1 MGWWQ
6 GSANEGEKAY
16 FKEYLG
22 VDGKDPAWALLKESL
37 KSVSQTAIMLM
48 QASHLR
54 AFTRY
59 LLSFPL
65 FNLCKSRR
73 SMSHSYHIPKT
84 IKLKVCGSS
93 EKP

>member
-1 MGWWQ
+1 MLSVAGTHDNETVVGWWQ

-48 QASHLR
+48 QASLLNPF
-54 AFTRY
+54 ASCC
-59 LLSFPL
+59 LSFPL
-65 FNLCKSRR
+65 LSLPPC
-73 SMSHSYHIPKT
+73 IP
-84 IKLKVCGSS
+84 S
-93 EKP
+93 ET

>member
-6 GSANEGEKAY
+6 GSANDGEKAY

-48 QASHLR
+48 QVSLQ
-54 AFTRY
+54 
-59 LLSFPL
+59 
-65 FNLCKSRR
+65 
-73 SMSHSYHIPKT
+73 HILQAKRFLVN
-84 IKLKVCGSS
+84 IR
-93 EKP
+93 

>member
-1 MGWWQ
+1 MRLSFAGTHDNETVVGWWQ

-48 QASHLR
+48 QASMLMD
-54 AFTRY
+54 FVCQN
-59 LLSFPL
+59 LSLFLPL
-65 FNLCKSRR
+65 
-73 SMSHSYHIPKT
+73 PA
-84 IKLKVCGSS
+84 
-93 EKP
+93 